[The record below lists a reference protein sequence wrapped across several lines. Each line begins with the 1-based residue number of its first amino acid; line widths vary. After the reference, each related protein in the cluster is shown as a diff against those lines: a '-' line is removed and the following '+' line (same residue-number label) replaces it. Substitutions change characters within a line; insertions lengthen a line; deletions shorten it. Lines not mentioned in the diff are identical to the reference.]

1 MSNTWNQGFTL
12 VELMVTVAIIGILGS
27 LALPSYRDVMAREQL
42 TAAANELVSSYKFA
56 RSEAIKRSTLITL
69 TATEAGLWVIKDSD
83 DNELKIFTPPTH
95 GIDVTGLT
103 SISISATGN
112 TVKTSISLA
121 NSQGENMNLCILP
134 SGQSQ
139 LQSEDCA

>member
-1 MSNTWNQGFTL
+1 MSNPWNHGFTL
-12 VELMVTVAIIGILGS
+12 VELMVTVAIISILGS

-56 RSEAIKRSTLITL
+56 RSEAIKRSTSITL

-83 DNELKIFTPPTH
+83 DNELKVFTPPTR
-95 GIDVTGLT
+95 GVAVTGLA

-112 TVKTSISLA
+112 TAKTSISLA

-139 LQSEDCA
+139 LQSRDCA

>member
-56 RSEAIKRSTLITL
+56 RSEAIKRSTSITL

-83 DNELKIFTPPTH
+83 DNELKVFTPPTR

-112 TVKTSISLA
+112 TAKTSISLA

-139 LQSEDCA
+139 LQSGDCA

>member
-1 MSNTWNQGFTL
+1 MSNPWNHGFTL

-56 RSEAIKRSTLITL
+56 RSEAIKRSTSITL

-103 SISISATGN
+103 SISISATG
-112 TVKTSISLA
+112 KTSISLT

>member
-1 MSNTWNQGFTL
+1 MSNPWNHGFTL

-56 RSEAIKRSTLITL
+56 RSEAIKRSTSITL
-69 TATEAGLWVIKDSD
+69 TTTEAGLWVIKDSD
-83 DNELKIFTPPTH
+83 DNELKVFTPPTR
-95 GIDVTGLT
+95 GVAVTGLV

-112 TVKTSISLA
+112 TAKTSISLA

-139 LQSEDCA
+139 LQSGDCA

>member
-1 MSNTWNQGFTL
+1 
-12 VELMVTVAIIGILGS
+12 
-27 LALPSYRDVMAREQL
+27 MAREQL

-112 TVKTSISLA
+112 TAKTSISLT